1 MCVVLQADPSG
12 PSFQTLFNNTEQTL
26 KVGDEVSFATG
37 GGGVHGSRGG
47 GWRVEGGKSKRLL
60 KLEFYYIC
68 VSDS

>member
-37 GGGVHGSRGG
+37 GGGVHGSMGPGVEGG
-47 GWRVEGGKSKRLL
+47 GWRVGSQRGS
-60 KLEFYYIC
+60 
-68 VSDS
+68 

>member
-37 GGGVHGSRGG
+37 GGGVHGSMDPGVEGG
-47 GWRVEGGKSKRLL
+47 GWEVKEAPKIRILL
-60 KLEFYYIC
+60 YLCF
-68 VSDS
+68 